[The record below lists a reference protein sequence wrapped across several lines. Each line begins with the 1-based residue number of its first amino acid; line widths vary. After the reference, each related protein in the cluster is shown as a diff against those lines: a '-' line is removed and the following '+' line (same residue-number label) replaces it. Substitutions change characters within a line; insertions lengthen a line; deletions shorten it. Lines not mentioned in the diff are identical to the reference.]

1 MSTAPR
7 RLDPFWRRARR
18 NAASLPPAPAGL
30 ARLAGLA
37 WLADV
42 AALTA
47 AVVLAQLAAT
57 APARAATSEL
67 PLHLRA
73 AAGGAR
79 PGLPSGELVSPAL
92 PPGARLDAAAPPPP
106 GGLPA
111 GPRTA

>member
-37 WLADV
+37 WLADG

-47 AVVLAQLAAT
+47 AVALAPLAAT
-57 APARAATSEL
+57 APARAATAAL

-73 AAGGAR
+73 AAGGPR
-79 PGLPSGELVSPAL
+79 LQLPGGGRASPAL
-92 PPGARLDAAAPPPP
+92 APGARRDAAPPR
-106 GGLPA
+106 A
-111 GPRTA
+111 S